1 MSPVNRAAAVVTI
14 SSVTVTTPSVDASA
28 HGPST
33 NPMIEF
39 RDVTKRYG
47 TLVANDHVS
56 FTVERGEM
64 LTLLGPSGCGK
75 TTALRC
81 LTGYSRPDE
90 GRIFIDGRDVTDL
103 PTYKRNLGM
112 VFQNFA
118 LFPHMTAFGNV
129 EFPLKVRSVPTA
141 ERKERAEAALRMV
154 RLDQLATRFPRQM
167 SGGQQQRVGLAR
179 ALAYEPSVLL
189 LDEPLSNLD
198 AKLREEM
205 RFEIKELQA
214 RFGITAVYVTHDQSE
229 ALALSDRVAV
239 MNAGVVE
246 QLGTPEEIYEAP
258 RSAFVADF
266 IGLSNFLSG
275 RLVGTDGELSR
286 VEVGERTVLARPNDG
301 VSVDGD
307 VLVFVRPN
315 DIHLAAPGDASA
327 PARAEAS
334 AGATGENEFDG
345 TVEQVTYLGDR
356 MDYRVRLESGD
367 VVRVQSEA
375 RFAEGDR
382 IRARFRPDHAR
393 VMPPRR

>member
-1 MSPVNRAAAVVTI
+1 
-14 SSVTVTTPSVDASA
+14 
-28 HGPST
+28 
-33 NPMIEF
+33 MIEF

-47 TLVANDHVS
+47 AVVANDHLS
-56 FTVERGEM
+56 FTVGRGEL

-90 GRIFIDGRDVTDL
+90 GQIFIAGRDVTEL
-103 PTYKRNLGM
+103 PTYRRNLGM

-129 EFPLKVRSVPTA
+129 EFPLKVRSVPRE
-141 ERKERAEAALRMV
+141 ERRERVAAALRMV
-154 RLDQLATRFPRQM
+154 RLDQQADRYPRQL

-205 RFEIKELQA
+205 RFEIKEIQS
-214 RFGITAVYVTHDQSE
+214 RFNITAVYVTHDQSE

-239 MNAGVVE
+239 MNAGVIE
-246 QLGTPEEIYEAP
+246 QIGSPEEIYAAP
-258 RSAFVADF
+258 QSAFVADF

-275 RLVGTDGELSR
+275 RLVANEGAHSR
-286 VEVGERTVLARPNDG
+286 VDVAGHVVTARSSPEPAVGD
-301 VSVDGD
+301 D

-315 DIHLAAPGDASA
+315 EIELLPATGAS
-327 PARAEAS
+327 
-334 AGATGENEFDG
+334 GATGVTAGAAEAGINEFAA
-345 TVEQVTYLGDR
+345 TVEAVTYLGDR
-356 MDYRVRLESGD
+356 LDYRIGLDGGGTI
-367 VVRVQSEA
+367 RVQSEQRFEAGAAVRA
-375 RFAEGDR
+375 RFAPDR
-382 IRARFRPDHAR
+382 AR

>member
-1 MSPVNRAAAVVTI
+1 
-14 SSVTVTTPSVDASA
+14 VTVTAAPPDASA
-28 HGPST
+28 RAASGS
-33 NPMIEF
+33 PMIEF

-56 FTVERGEM
+56 FTVQRGEM

-90 GRIFIDGRDVTDL
+90 GRIFIDGRDVTEL

-129 EFPLKVRSVPTA
+129 EFPLKVRSVPSA

-154 RLDQLATRFPRQM
+154 RLDKLATRFPRQM

-246 QLGTPEEIYEAP
+246 QIGTPEEIYGEP

-275 RLVGTDGELSR
+275 RLAAIDGDLSR
-286 VEVGERTVLARPNDG
+286 VEVGRRTVTARSNPE
-301 VSVDGD
+301 VAVDSD

-315 DIHLAAPGDASA
+315 DIHIA
-327 PARAEAS
+327 PASGSDRDAQGSGDDGS
-334 AGATGENEFDG
+334 AGDNAFGG
-345 TVEQVTYLGDR
+345 QVEQVTYLGDR
-356 MDYRVRLESGD
+356 MDYRVRLDSDD
-367 VVRVQSEA
+367 VVRVQSE
-375 RFAEGDR
+375 DR
-382 IRARFRPDHAR
+382 YPVGATIRARFAASDAR

>member
-1 MSPVNRAAAVVTI
+1 
-14 SSVTVTTPSVDASA
+14 VTVTTSPATETHAASA
-28 HGPST
+28 G
-33 NPMIEF
+33 PMIEF

-47 TLVANDHVS
+47 ALVANDHVS
-56 FTVERGEM
+56 FTVGRGEM

-90 GRIFIDGRDVTDL
+90 GRIFIEGRDVTEL

-129 EFPLKVRSVPTA
+129 EFPLKVRSVPSD
-141 ERKERAEAALRMV
+141 ERRQRVEAALRMV
-154 RLDQLATRFPRQM
+154 RLEQLATRFPRQM

-239 MNAGVVE
+239 MNAGIVE
-246 QLGTPEEIYEAP
+246 QIGTPEEIYGEP
-258 RSAFVADF
+258 RSPFVADF

-275 RLVGTDGELSR
+275 RLLESGDELAR
-286 VEVGERTVLARPNDG
+286 VEVGERTVLARPNGDL
-301 VSVDGD
+301 SVGDD

-315 DIHLAAPGDASA
+315 DIALTPRAASDESVAVPRDV
-327 PARAEAS
+327 
-334 AGATGENEFDG
+334 NEFG
-345 TVEQVTYLGDR
+345 GHVEHVVYLGDR
-356 MDYRVRLESGD
+356 MDYRIRLDSGD
-367 VVRVQSEA
+367 VVRVQSEI
-375 RFAEGDR
+375 RFDEGTQ
-382 IRARFRPDHAR
+382 IRARFRADQAR
-393 VMPPRR
+393 VMQPRR

>member
-1 MSPVNRAAAVVTI
+1 
-14 SSVTVTTPSVDASA
+14 VTVTTSPETETRVSSAGPAS
-28 HGPST
+28 
-33 NPMIEF
+33 PMIEF

-47 TLVANDHVS
+47 ALVANDHVS

-90 GRIFIDGRDVTDL
+90 GRIFIDGRDVTEL

-129 EFPLKVRSVPTA
+129 EFPLKVRSVPSD
-141 ERKERAEAALRMV
+141 ERKRRVEAALRMV
-154 RLDQLATRFPRQM
+154 RLEKLAERFPRQM

-246 QLGTPEEIYEAP
+246 QIGTPEEIYGAP
-258 RSAFVADF
+258 RSPFVADF

-275 RLVGTDGELSR
+275 RLLDSSAERAR
-286 VEVGERTVLARPNDG
+286 VEVGNRTVLARPNPD
-301 VSVDGD
+301 VSVGDD

-315 DIHLAAPGDASA
+315 EILLTPRDGGEGSAAM
-327 PARAEAS
+327 
-334 AGATGENEFDG
+334 GEVNEFDG
-345 TVEQVTYLGDR
+345 HVEHVVYLGDR
-356 MDYRVRLESGD
+356 MDYRIRLDSGD
-367 VVRVQSEA
+367 VVRVQSES
-375 RFAEGDR
+375 RHDEGAEV
-382 IRARFRPDHAR
+382 RARFRADQAR

>member
-1 MSPVNRAAAVVTI
+1 VTDAAAA
-14 SSVTVTTPSVDASA
+14 PPQPAAAPPQPAADAGA
-28 HGPST
+28 A
-33 NPMIEF
+33 PMIEF

-47 TLVANDHVS
+47 TVVANDHLS
-56 FTVERGEM
+56 FTVNRGEL

-90 GRIFIDGRDVTDL
+90 GQILIDGRDVTDV
-103 PTYKRNLGM
+103 PTYRRNLGM

-118 LFPHMTAFGNV
+118 LFPHMTAFANV
-129 EFPLKVRSVPTA
+129 EFPLKVRSVPKD
-141 ERKERAEAALRMV
+141 ERRRRVETALRMV
-154 RLDQLATRFPRQM
+154 RLEQQADRYPRQM

-205 RFEIKELQA
+205 RFEIKELQS
-214 RFGITAVYVTHDQSE
+214 RFHITAVYVTHDQSE

-239 MNAGVVE
+239 MNAGVIE
-246 QLGTPEEIYEAP
+246 QLGSPEEIYGEP

-275 RLVGTDGELSR
+275 RLLSNDGPLSR
-286 VEVGERTVLARPNDG
+286 VEVGARTVVARSSPDASTG
-301 VSVDGD
+301 DD

-315 DIHLAAPGDASA
+315 EIALA
-327 PARAEAS
+327 PA
-334 AGATGENEFDG
+334 AGAAGPSNGAGGNEFAAK
-345 TVEQVTYLGDR
+345 VEQVTYLGDR
-356 MDYRVRLESGD
+356 MDYRIRLDAGD
-367 VVRVQSEA
+367 LIRVQSESRYPEGA
-375 RFAEGDR
+375 DVGVRFSPE
-382 IRARFRPDHAR
+382 HAR

>member
-1 MSPVNRAAAVVTI
+1 MSEG
-14 SSVTVTTPSVDASA
+14 SVSPA
-28 HGPST
+28 
-33 NPMIEF
+33 NEPMIEF
-39 RDVTKRYG
+39 RDVSKRYG
-47 TLVANDHVS
+47 GVLANDHLS
-56 FTVERGEM
+56 FSVGRGEL

-90 GRIFIDGRDVTDL
+90 GQIFIDGRDVTDV
-103 PTYKRNLGM
+103 PTYRRNLGM

-129 EFPLKVRSVPTA
+129 EFPLKVRSIPRE
-141 ERKERAEAALRMV
+141 ERRERVATALRMV
-154 RLDQLATRFPRQM
+154 RLEQQSDRYPRQL

-205 RFEIKELQA
+205 RFEIKEIQS
-214 RFGITAVYVTHDQSE
+214 RFNITAVYVTHDQSE

-239 MNAGVVE
+239 MNAGVIE
-246 QLGTPEEIYEAP
+246 QIGSPEEIYGAP

-275 RLVGTDGELSR
+275 RLVATDGPQSR
-286 VEVGERTVLARPNDG
+286 VDVGGQAVLARSSPDAVPG
-301 VSVDGD
+301 DD

-315 DIHLAAPGDASA
+315 EVELAHGSDPTGGGDTNDF
-327 PARAEAS
+327 RAK
-334 AGATGENEFDG
+334 
-345 TVEQVTYLGDR
+345 VEHVTYLGDR
-356 MDYRVRLESGD
+356 MDYRIGLEGGATM
-367 VVRVQSEA
+367 RVQSEDQYDEGTEVRV
-375 RFAEGDR
+375 RFAPER
-382 IRARFRPDHAR
+382 AR

>member
-1 MSPVNRAAAVVTI
+1 M
-14 SSVTVTTPSVDASA
+14 TVTSPSADASDR
-28 HGPST
+28 GST

-275 RLVGTDGELSR
+275 RLVGRDGELSR
-286 VEVGERTVLARPNDG
+286 VEVGERTVLARPNDA
-301 VSVDGD
+301 VSTGD

-315 DIHLAAPGDASA
+315 DIHLSAAGDASA
-327 PARAEAS
+327 AARSDAPVGS
-334 AGATGENEFDG
+334 APENEFDG

-375 RFAEGDR
+375 RFGEGAG

>member
-1 MSPVNRAAAVVTI
+1 MRAVADATIRIVAVTSSPDPQVRA
-14 SSVTVTTPSVDASA
+14 PS
-28 HGPST
+28 GG
-33 NPMIEF
+33 PMIEF

-56 FTVERGEM
+56 FTVGRGEM

-90 GRIFIDGRDVTDL
+90 GQIFIDGRDVTNL

-129 EFPLKVRSVPTA
+129 EFPLKVRSVPSD
-141 ERKERAEAALRMV
+141 ERKRRVDAALRMV
-154 RLDQLATRFPRQM
+154 RLDKLATRFPRQM

-214 RFGITAVYVTHDQSE
+214 RFEITAVYVTHDQSE

-246 QLGTPEEIYEAP
+246 QIGTPEEIYGEP
-258 RSAFVADF
+258 RSPFVADF
-266 IGLSNFLSG
+266 IGLSNFLAGTLAESNG
-275 RLVGTDGELSR
+275 ERARVQVGD
-286 VEVGERTVLARPNDG
+286 RTVLARPNADL
-301 VSVDGD
+301 SVGDD

-315 DIHLAAPGDASA
+315 DIVLAGADAADA
-327 PARAEAS
+327 PA
-334 AGATGENEFDG
+334 GAADVNDFGARVDH
-345 TVEQVTYLGDR
+345 VTYLGDR
-356 MDYRVRLESGD
+356 MDYRIRLDSGD
-367 VVRVQSEA
+367 IVRVQSET
-375 RFAEGDR
+375 RYDEGTEL
-382 IRARFRPDHAR
+382 RARFRADQAR

>member
-1 MSPVNRAAAVVTI
+1 
-14 SSVTVTTPSVDASA
+14 
-28 HGPST
+28 
-33 NPMIEF
+33 MIEF

-47 TLVANDHVS
+47 GVVANDHLS
-56 FTVERGEM
+56 FSVGQGEL

-90 GRIFIDGRDVTDL
+90 GQIFIAGRDVTDV
-103 PTYKRNLGM
+103 PTYRRNLGM

-129 EFPLKVRSVPTA
+129 EFPLKVRSIPRE
-141 ERKERAEAALRMV
+141 ERRRRVETALRMV
-154 RLDQLATRFPRQM
+154 RLEKQADRYPRQL

-205 RFEIKELQA
+205 RFEIKEIQS
-214 RFGITAVYVTHDQSE
+214 RFNITAVYVTHDQSE

-239 MNAGVVE
+239 MNAGVIE
-246 QLGTPEEIYEAP
+246 QIGTPEEIYGAP
-258 RSAFVADF
+258 QSAFVADF

-275 RLVGTDGELSR
+275 RLVGEEGPHSR
-286 VEVGERTVLARPNDG
+286 VQIGPHTVLARSSQDAAAG
-301 VSVDGD
+301 DD

-315 DIHLAAPGDASA
+315 EVELTP
-327 PARAEAS
+327 
-334 AGATGENEFDG
+334 AGAASGADTNEFPAK
-345 TVEQVTYLGDR
+345 VEHVTYLGDR
-356 MDYRVRLESGD
+356 MDYRIGLQGGGTL
-367 VVRVQSEA
+367 RVQSDD
-375 RFAEGDR
+375 RFEEGTDVR
-382 IRARFRPDHAR
+382 VHFSPERAR
-393 VMPPRR
+393 VMPRRQ

>member
-1 MSPVNRAAAVVTI
+1 VTI
-14 SSVTVTTPSVDASA
+14 STVPDAA
-28 HGPST
+28 TAGPA
-33 NPMIEF
+33 NGPMIEF

-47 TLVANDHVS
+47 GVLANDHLS
-56 FTVERGEM
+56 FTVGRGEL

-90 GRIFIDGRDVTDL
+90 GRIFIAGRDVTEL
-103 PTYKRNLGM
+103 PTYRRNLGM

-129 EFPLKVRSVPTA
+129 EFPLKVRSIPRE
-141 ERKERAEAALRMV
+141 ERRERVTAALRMV
-154 RLDQLATRFPRQM
+154 RLDQQADRYPRQL

-205 RFEIKELQA
+205 RFEIKEIQS
-214 RFGITAVYVTHDQSE
+214 RFNITAVYVTHDQSE

-239 MNAGVVE
+239 MNAGVIE
-246 QLGTPEEIYEAP
+246 QIGSPEEIYAAP
-258 RSAFVADF
+258 QSAFVADF

-275 RLVGTDGELSR
+275 RLVANDGPHSR
-286 VEVGERTVLARPNDG
+286 VDVAGHLVSARSGPDTAVGD
-301 VSVDGD
+301 D

-315 DIHLAAPGDASA
+315 EVELLPVASA
-327 PARAEAS
+327 TDD
-334 AGATGENEFDG
+334 AGTNEFAA

-356 MDYRVRLESGD
+356 LDYRIGLDGGGTI
-367 VVRVQSEA
+367 RVQSEI
-375 RFAEGDR
+375 RFEEGSKL
-382 IRARFRPDHAR
+382 RARFQPDRAR

>member
-1 MSPVNRAAAVVTI
+1 MSLSTLPDAATA
-14 SSVTVTTPSVDASA
+14 
-28 HGPST
+28 GPA
-33 NPMIEF
+33 NGPMIEF

-47 TLVANDHVS
+47 GVVANDHLS
-56 FTVERGEM
+56 FTVGRGEL

-90 GRIFIDGRDVTDL
+90 GQIFIDGRDVTDL
-103 PTYKRNLGM
+103 PTYRRNLGM

-129 EFPLKVRSVPTA
+129 EFPLKVRSIPRE
-141 ERKERAEAALRMV
+141 ERRQRVTAALRMV
-154 RLDQLATRFPRQM
+154 RLEQQADRYPRQL

-205 RFEIKELQA
+205 RFEIKEIQS
-214 RFGITAVYVTHDQSE
+214 RFNITAVYVTHDQSE

-239 MNAGVVE
+239 MNAGVIE
-246 QLGTPEEIYEAP
+246 QIGSPEEIYAAP

-266 IGLSNFLSG
+266 IGLSNFLAG
-275 RLVGTDGELSR
+275 RLVANDGAHSR
-286 VEVGERTVLARPNDG
+286 VDVAGHVVTARSSPEPAVGD
-301 VSVDGD
+301 D

-315 DIHLAAPGDASA
+315 EVELLPATGVTAGAAGAA
-327 PARAEAS
+327 GAAEAGINDF
-334 AGATGENEFDG
+334 AA
-345 TVEQVTYLGDR
+345 TVEAVTYLGDR
-356 MDYRVRLESGD
+356 LDYRIGLDGGGTI
-367 VVRVQSEA
+367 RVQSEQRFEAGAAVRA
-375 RFAEGDR
+375 RFAPDR
-382 IRARFRPDHAR
+382 AR

>member
-1 MSPVNRAAAVVTI
+1 
-14 SSVTVTTPSVDASA
+14 
-28 HGPST
+28 
-33 NPMIEF
+33 MIEF

-56 FTVERGEM
+56 FTVDRGEM

-90 GRIFIDGRDVTDL
+90 GRIFIDGQDVTDV

-118 LFPHMTAFGNV
+118 LFPHMTALGNV
-129 EFPLKVRSVPTA
+129 EFPLKVRSVRPD
-141 ERKERAEAALRMV
+141 ERRRRAEAALRMV
-154 RLDQLATRFPRQM
+154 RLEKLAARYPRQM

-205 RFEIKELQA
+205 RFEIKELQK
-214 RFGITAVYVTHDQSE
+214 RFEITAVYVTHDQTE

-239 MNAGVVE
+239 MNSGLVE
-246 QLGTPEEIYEAP
+246 QIGTPEEIYAAP
-258 RSAFVADF
+258 RSRFVADF

-275 RLVGTDGELSR
+275 SLAGSDGRFSR
-286 VEVGERTVLARPNDG
+286 VEVGGRQVLARSNPEVEAG
-301 VSVDGD
+301 QHVI
-307 VLVFVRPN
+307 VFVRPN
-315 DIHLAAPGDASA
+315 EVAILP
-327 PARAEAS
+327 
-334 AGATGENEFDG
+334 AGAARSIAGGNGEVANEFG
-345 TVEQVTYLGDR
+345 GRVEQVTYLGDR
-356 MDYRVRLESGD
+356 MDYRVRIDGGEAI
-367 VVRVQSEA
+367 RVQSET
-375 RFAEGDR
+375 RLAEG
-382 IRARFRPDHAR
+382 AAVTVRFLADHAQ
-393 VMPPRR
+393 VMPDRG

>member
-1 MSPVNRAAAVVTI
+1 
-14 SSVTVTTPSVDASA
+14 
-28 HGPST
+28 
-33 NPMIEF
+33 MIEF

-47 TLVANDHVS
+47 SLVANDHLS
-56 FTVERGEM
+56 FTVGRGEL

-90 GRIFIDGRDVTDL
+90 GQIFIGGRDVTDV
-103 PTYKRNLGM
+103 PTFRRNLGM

-129 EFPLKVRSVPTA
+129 EFPLKVRSVPRE
-141 ERKERAEAALRMV
+141 ERKERVTKALQMV
-154 RLDQLATRFPRQM
+154 RLEKQADRYPRQL

-205 RFEIKELQA
+205 RFEIKEIQS
-214 RFGITAVYVTHDQSE
+214 RFNITAVYVTHDQSE

-239 MNAGVVE
+239 MNAGVIE
-246 QLGTPEEIYEAP
+246 QIGSPEEIYGAP

-275 RLVGTDGELSR
+275 RLVAIDGPLSR
-286 VEVGERTVLARPNDG
+286 VDVGGQTLLARSSPDTTA
-301 VSVDGD
+301 GD
-307 VLVFVRPN
+307 EVLVFVRPN
-315 DIHLAAPGDASA
+315 EVELVPATGTTGDA
-327 PARAEAS
+327 
-334 AGATGENEFDG
+334 GTNEFPA
-345 TVEQVTYLGDR
+345 TVEHVTYLGDR
-356 MDYRVRLESGD
+356 MDYRIKLDDGD
-367 VVRVQSEA
+367 AIRVQAEERYDEGTNVRV
-375 RFAEGDR
+375 RFS
-382 IRARFRPDHAR
+382 PDHAR

>member
-1 MSPVNRAAAVVTI
+1 MARS
-14 SSVTVTTPSVDASA
+14 TPIQTADTADS
-28 HGPST
+28 GT
-33 NPMIEF
+33 GPMIEF

-90 GRIFIDGRDVTDL
+90 GRIFIDGRDVTNL

-129 EFPLKVRSVPTA
+129 EFPLKVRSVRPD
-141 ERKERAEAALRMV
+141 ERRTRAEAALRMV
-154 RLDQLATRFPRQM
+154 RLDKLAARYPRQM

-179 ALAYEPSVLL
+179 ALAYEPTVLL

-205 RFEIKELQA
+205 RFEIKELQK

-239 MNAGVVE
+239 MNAGQVE
-246 QLGTPEEIYEAP
+246 QIGTPEEIYAAP
-258 RSAFVADF
+258 RSRFVADF
-266 IGLSNFLSG
+266 IGLSNFLAGS
-275 RLVGTDGELSR
+275 LVGTDEGFSR
-286 VEVGERTVLARPNDG
+286 VVVGGGQVLARSHPEVQNEQ
-301 VSVDGD
+301 D
-307 VLVFVRPN
+307 VIVFVRPN
-315 DIHLAAPGDASA
+315 EIALLPRGAATSPPDAD
-327 PARAEAS
+327 
-334 AGATGENEFDG
+334 GHVVNEFDAR
-345 TVEQVTYLGDR
+345 VEQATYLGDR
-356 MDYRVRLESGD
+356 MDYRVRIDGGESI
-367 VVRVQSEA
+367 RVQSES
-375 RFAEGDR
+375 RFAEG
-382 IRARFRPDHAR
+382 AEVTVRFLADHAQ
-393 VMPPRR
+393 VMPVRG